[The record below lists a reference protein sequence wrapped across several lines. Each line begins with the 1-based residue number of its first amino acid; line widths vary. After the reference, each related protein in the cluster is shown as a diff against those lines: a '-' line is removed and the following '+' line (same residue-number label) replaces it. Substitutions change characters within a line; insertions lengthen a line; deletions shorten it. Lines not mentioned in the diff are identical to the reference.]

1 MQKFAF
7 LFMALIGFIGSGA
20 QAQMKSSVDRKPAV
34 SGGSSDEL
42 VIGVQPDIQFPKLP
56 VPKTLD
62 EAKKQIAVLQDAIS
76 SNHILWG
83 IHCKNEEDRL
93 IHYFTKTQSQNHTE
107 ASKKSS
113 GGSSVKPKAVMPA
126 HAGKSSGDSSDS
138 GSAN

>member
-62 EAKKQIAVLQDAIS
+62 EAKKQIAVLQDAIDS
-76 SNHILWG
+76 LLH
-83 IHCKNEEDRL
+83 
-93 IHYFTKTQSQNHTE
+93 QNPK
-107 ASKKSS
+107 SKSY
-113 GGSSVKPKAVMPA
+113 
-126 HAGKSSGDSSDS
+126 
-138 GSAN
+138 

>member
-7 LFMALIGFIGSGA
+7 IFMVLVGFMGSGA
-20 QAQMKSSVDRKPAV
+20 QAQMK
-34 SGGSSDEL
+34 SSDEL
-42 VIGVQPDIQFPKLP
+42 VIGVQPDIQSPKLP

-76 SNHILWG
+76 SNHILWS

-93 IHYFTKTQSQNHTE
+93 IHYFAKTQNQNHTE

-113 GGSSVKPKAVMPA
+113 GGSSAKPKAVLPA
-126 HAGKSSGDSSDS
+126 HAGESSGAGEVS
-138 GSAN
+138 GSGSGK